1 MDGSIWYEIWVV
13 GYDVISIDWYYF
25 IFVYRFNLLIK

>member
-13 GYDVISIDWYYF
+13 SYDVISIDWYYF